1 MKKVQFKPARP
12 APSAER
18 WVKGHVQAGEGGAMK
33 RLTIDIDEALHRRLK
48 AGCATR
54 GTKIADV
61 VRDLI
66 AREFSS

>member
-1 MKKVQFKPARP
+1 
-12 APSAER
+12 
-18 WVKGHVQAGEGGAMK
+18 MK

-66 AREFSS
+66 SREFPS